1 MIEVLDVTFAPF
13 VNSEKPHLFTRPAAR
28 LINIGAVLTTLHT
41 PVANLTQR
49 AKCQDE
55 RSIMDVS
62 VDAIFFC
69 YADTLASLEST
80 VQANLEGAFDVT

>member
-1 MIEVLDVTFAPF
+1 
-13 VNSEKPHLFTRPAAR
+13 
-28 LINIGAVLTTLHT
+28 
-41 PVANLTQR
+41 
-49 AKCQDE
+49 
-55 RSIMDVS
+55 MDVS